1 MTNTRLKTRQMVL
14 TALFIAII
22 LVQSIIP
29 WLGYL
34 PLGAFAVGAAVQIIS
49 VTVAIGALILG
60 PARGALLGFVL
71 GAYALWN
78 AWTHAPVIGGLIFRN
93 PITALVP
100 RILVGLII
108 GYLYWRF
115 VRNRSLGQ
123 QTIWLVGLGAL
134 SAFINTFFVLGFTWI
149 GFTVMH
155 TTFTGIPQTG
165 LLGWL
170 IVGVAGFNGIFE
182 IIVSAILVP
191 LIGVPVLTVLRRA
204 E

>member
-60 PARGALLGFVL
+60 PARGALLGFVW
-71 GAYALWN
+71 GAYALWD

-100 RILVGLII
+100 RILVGLVI
-108 GYLYWRF
+108 GYL
-115 VRNRSLGQ
+115 
-123 QTIWLVGLGAL
+123 
-134 SAFINTFFVLGFTWI
+134 
-149 GFTVMH
+149 
-155 TTFTGIPQTG
+155 
-165 LLGWL
+165 
-170 IVGVAGFNGIFE
+170 
-182 IIVSAILVP
+182 
-191 LIGVPVLTVLRRA
+191 
-204 E
+204 